1 MRNLLKFVAIIVFV
15 LNFSCS
21 NIAKNSY
28 MDADPLSN
36 FSSSNKQVLEDL
48 IKKTAVNK
56 KQLILNL
63 NNNIYSTT
71 YNGSQNNCDLVAL
84 TVQYANTNYNRTEN
98 YLVCNGIIK
107 NIGTSDTIPS
117 TVENDPVVKNQ
128 ISYILQSCRAYGSS
142 EVYVPNKDLTIRCI
156 ATDINRCYLELTFVN
171 SRGILID
178 KQIIKS
184 CRW

>member
-1 MRNLLKFVAIIVFV
+1 MRNLLKFVATIVFV

-21 NIAKNSY
+21 SIAKNSY

-36 FSSSNKQVLEDL
+36 FSSRNKQILEDL

-98 YLVCNGIIK
+98 YLVCDSIIK
-107 NIGTSDTIPS
+107 NIGSNTIPS

-128 ISYILQSCRAYGSS
+128 ISYILQSCKAYGSS

-156 ATDINRCYLELTFVN
+156 ATDTNRCYLELTFIN
-171 SRGILID
+171 SRGILLD

-184 CRW
+184 CR

>member
-1 MRNLLKFVAIIVFV
+1 LPKTVIL
-15 LNFSCS
+15 
-21 NIAKNSY
+21 
-28 MDADPLSN
+28 DADPLSN
-36 FSSSNKQVLEDL
+36 FSSSNKQILEDL

-56 KQLILNL
+56 KQLTLNL

-98 YLVCNGIIK
+98 YSVCNGIIK
-107 NIGTSDTIPS
+107 NIGSDTIPS

-142 EVYVPNKDLTIRCI
+142 EIYVPNKDLIIRCI
-156 ATDINRCYLELTFVN
+156 STDTNRCYLELTFIN

-184 CRW
+184 CR